1 MGLIAIPCGRLL
13 SGTLAVT
20 AWPRAGGVISTA
32 TATRNAQNAARSA
45 TRPVFC
51 RCEPGVVRNRS
62 CAIEP
67 ATGVTVRAKIAIIR
81 ASDTG
86 FPQKPIQYPSTYEQ
100 PKAQGKG
107 PRRTHDAIARFSF
120 LLMG

>member
-1 MGLIAIPCGRLL
+1 MGLIAIPRGRLL

-32 TATRNAQNAARSA
+32 TATRNAQNAARNA

-51 RCEPGVVRNRS
+51 RCEPGIVRNRS

-67 ATGVTVRAKIAIIR
+67 ATGITVRASVEIIHT
-81 ASDTG
+81 SGTG
-86 FPQKPIQYPSTYEQ
+86 FPQKPIKYSSTYEQ

-107 PRRTHDAIARFSF
+107 PRRTNDATVRFSF